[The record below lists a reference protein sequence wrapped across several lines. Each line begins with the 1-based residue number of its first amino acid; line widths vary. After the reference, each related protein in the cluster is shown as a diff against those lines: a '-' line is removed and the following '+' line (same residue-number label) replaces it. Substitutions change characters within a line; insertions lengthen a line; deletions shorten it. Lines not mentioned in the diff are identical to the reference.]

1 MVASTDKQYLYM
13 IGNSKSGHRHEIY
26 QFSCNDSINY
36 CEWAKLETE
45 LAHGRSGHVAFSIP
59 NALVNK
65 LCHRVKV
72 QVSSN
77 HIKKKV
83 KVAAMVGNFS
93 KASTGDD

>member
-1 MVASTDKQYLYM
+1 M
-13 IGNSKSGHRHEIY
+13 IGNDVWGHEHAIY
-26 QFSCNDSINY
+26 RFSCNGSIND
-36 CEWAKLETE
+36 CEWAKIETE
-45 LAHGRSGHVAFSIP
+45 LPHRRYDHVAFPIP

>member
-1 MVASTDKQYLYM
+1 M
-13 IGNSKSGHRHEIY
+13 IGNWEYGHQHEIY
-26 QFSCNDSINY
+26 RFSCNGSIND
-36 CEWAKLETE
+36 CVWAKIETE
-45 LAHGRSGHVAFSIP
+45 LAYGRRDHVAFPIP